1 MLKGV
6 LCFFNISGGELL
18 VIVTVLIMVIGPKK
32 LPEVAKKIGKL
43 IAEAKKI
50 TSSSET
56 ELEIDEKSFDVEP
69 NNDIINK
76 KTLENNI
83 NNNNF

>member
-76 KTLENNI
+76 KNT
-83 NNNNF
+83 

>member
-50 TSSSET
+50 TSSGET